1 MTHWKKQ
8 LLDRAAEVFSSGKT
22 DAAQADEALK
32 AELYQQIG
40 KLQVEVDWLKKSPDF
55 RVNGATGMDRTGSR
69 RSQHRRAMRA
79 YGNLAVGPLLHA
91 GSEKRTKPEAN
102 AFAGR
107 AIHAH
112 ALLWGASN
120 DVLAER
126 TRLCGEPETRATA
139 AAADGTG
146 SDLSKATVVT
156 VGGRTPHLPLSA
168 AGSEDRAAE
177 PGLGERYHV
186 YTFAPRIYL
195 PGGDP
200 RLVQPIRSGWEVS
213 ASLESVFCV
222 AALEWALQRGC
233 PEIFNTDQGAQF
245 SSEDFT
251 QRLAA
256 SGITISMDGRGR
268 AMDNIFVERLWRT
281 VKYEE
286 VYLHD
291 YEQVEDAVKNL
302 GDYFWFYNHERPHQA
317 LGYRTPAALY
327 FGTVKGAR
335 A

>member
-1 MTHWKKQ
+1 MR
-8 LLDRAAEVFSSGKT
+8 LLDEQYTRTPFYGVRRMTYWLSEQGYAVNLKRVRRLLRQMGLEAIYPKPRLSRSEVGHRIYPYRLRGVKIERPNQVWASDITYIRLRQGFIYLVAILDWFSR
-22 DAAQADEALK
+22 
-32 AELYQQIG
+32 Y
-40 KLQVEVDWLKKSPDF
+40 
-55 RVNGATGMDRTGSR
+55 
-69 RSQHRRAMRA
+69 
-79 YGNLAVGPLLHA
+79 
-91 GSEKRTKPEAN
+91 
-102 AFAGR
+102 
-107 AIHAH
+107 
-112 ALLWGASN
+112 
-120 DVLAER
+120 VLA
-126 TRLCGEPETRATA
+126 
-139 AAADGTG
+139 
-146 SDLSKATVVT
+146 
-156 VGGRTPHLPLSA
+156 
-168 AGSEDRAAE
+168 
-177 PGLGERYHV
+177 
-186 YTFAPRIYL
+186 
-195 PGGDP
+195 
-200 RLVQPIRSGWEVS
+200 WEVS